1 MIEDVLKRR
10 TNISFFSNRIPDKTV
25 VKNILDKAQQ
35 LTPHK
40 NNFWHY
46 DLEVYGPEH
55 ADQKK
60 TLALSTVCNEHLKYY
75 RQDNLT
81 DEDWKKL
88 KQSYNDWIDY
98 HNGDDTKQYVKTEKW
113 HFNQQVTAPYLLAY
127 YPAEIKMRESQ
138 KEDKYYKSGR
148 ASKVFR
154 STTKVSRDEFNQ
166 QSGMN
171 AMVVTMLAL
180 EQGLDVSYC
189 KCYFYNKAI
198 HTDIMAKGN
207 PAFLLGIGYRD
218 ESKMQYKSWIK
229 KPTIEEIVKWQ

>member
-1 MIEDVLKRR
+1 M
-10 TNISFFSNRIPDKTV
+10 
-25 VKNILDKAQQ
+25 
-35 LTPHK
+35 
-40 NNFWHY
+40 
-46 DLEVYGPEH
+46 
-55 ADQKK
+55 
-60 TLALSTVCNEHLKYY
+60 KYY

-88 KQSYNDWIDY
+88 RQSYNDWIDY
-98 HNGDDTKQYVKTEKW
+98 HNGDDSKQYVKNEKW
-113 HFNQQVTAPYLLAY
+113 HFNEQVTAPYLLAY

-138 KEDKYYKSGR
+138 KDDKYYKSGR
-148 ASKVFR
+148 ANKVFR

-171 AMVVTMLAL
+171 AMVVTMLAM

-189 KCYFYNKAI
+189 KCYFYNEAI
-198 HTDIMAKGN
+198 HTDIMQKGN

-229 KPTIEEIVKWQ
+229 KPTLDEIIRWQ